1 MKKFTLALLA
11 CLLVFFSGC
20 GQQQNE
26 NIVIKVDPLASVK
39 TLLKGYANGQPLRSE
54 VTSFPDYVATVK
66 KVDPAKAEI
75 LEKGFAEIQ
84 KPGTNVQAKAKEL
97 LAKFE

>member
-1 MKKFTLALLA
+1 MKKFTPAILTCLLA
-11 CLLVFFSGC
+11 FFCGC

-26 NIVIKVDPLASVK
+26 NIIIKVDPLASVK
-39 TLLKGYANGQPLRSE
+39 TMLKGYANGQPLRSE

-84 KPGTNVQAKAKEL
+84 KPGTNIQAKAKEIL
-97 LAKFE
+97 SKIE

>member
-1 MKKFTLALLA
+1 MKKFTPAILTCLLA
-11 CLLVFFSGC
+11 FFCGC

-39 TLLKGYANGQPLRSE
+39 TMLQGYVNGQPLRSE
-54 VTSFPDYVATVK
+54 VTSFPDYVATMK

-84 KPGTNVQAKAKEL
+84 KPGTNIQAKAKEIL
-97 LAKFE
+97 SKIE